1 MRCPH
6 DCAQVLYLV
15 TLCNFYLFCISDYIP
30 YITLYYTYL
39 TINNLMSQMNVVRQ
53 RRGYVVD
60 KNIGDLLSSISVVL
74 LMQLVYLALYI

>member
-1 MRCPH
+1 MIVYKCF
-6 DCAQVLYLV
+6 
-15 TLCNFYLFCISDYIP
+15 TLLPFATFTYFASLTTFHILHC
-30 YITLYYTYL
+30 TYL

-60 KNIGDLLSSISVVL
+60 KNIGDLLSSISVVF

>member
-1 MRCPH
+1 
-6 DCAQVLYLV
+6 
-15 TLCNFYLFCISDYIP
+15 
-30 YITLYYTYL
+30 
-39 TINNLMSQMNVVRQ
+39 MSQMNVVRQ